1 MHAPPTPPTSPT
13 PPELRSA
20 FAAHFGDPAPTLF
33 VRSPGRINLIG
44 EHIDYNNLSVLPMA
58 IGRHVRLLVR
68 PRADARVRITS
79 LAAGFEPREFV
90 LSGEIPPYPL
100 GDWGN
105 YVKAAVQALARSHEG
120 LHGFDAALDS
130 TLPVAA
136 GLSSSSALVIGVA
149 LTLLAANDLGWDP
162 VQLAEAMARAE
173 RYTGTQGGGM
183 DQAICAGAVKGTAS
197 RVDFAP
203 LRITPVPVPTEWRFV
218 VAHSLTRAEKSGAAQ
233 TTYNRRTVECREAV
247 EAVAGFLVARR
258 PAGPPARRLT
268 SYRDLLAAHSASE
281 LVAAGRT
288 VLDGDL
294 LKRFRH
300 VVTEADRVRRAEDA
314 LRAADL
320 PTFGALLSASHAS
333 LRDDYEVS
341 SPALDELV
349 GIAEA
354 AGAAG
359 ARLTGAG
366 MGGCI
371 IAAAQVGSV
380 AGVLDR
386 LRAEFYVPR
395 AAPEPLGDH
404 LFLAEPVGGAR
415 VATA

>member
-1 MHAPPTPPTSPT
+1 MNNPPV
-13 PPELRSA
+13 PPELRAA
-20 FAAHFGDPAPTLF
+20 FDAHFGPPGPTLF

-68 PRADARVRITS
+68 PRADGRVRIAS
-79 LAAGFEPREFV
+79 LSSGFGAREF
-90 LSGEIPPYPL
+90 LLGPEIPAYPV

-105 YVKAAVQALARSHEG
+105 YVKAAAQALARSHDG
-120 LHGFDAALDS
+120 LHGVDAALDT

-149 LTLLAANDLGWDP
+149 LTLLGANGRTWDP
-162 VQLAEAMARAE
+162 VALAEEMAQAE

-183 DQAICAGAVKGTAS
+183 DQAICAGAVEGTAS

-203 LRITPVPVPTEWRFV
+203 LRITPVPVPSDWRFV
-218 VAHSLTRAEKSGAAQ
+218 VAHSLSRAEKSGGAQ
-233 TTYNRRTVECREAV
+233 ATYNRRTVECREALERV
-247 EAVAGFLVARR
+247 WERVGKRGR
-258 PAGPPARRLT
+258 SGSGGRGGRG
-268 SYRDLLAAHSASE
+268 YRELLAEREAGE
-281 LVAAGRT
+281 LVKIGEQ
-288 VLDGDL
+288 VLEGDL

-300 VVTEADRVRRAEDA
+300 VVTEADRVRRAEAA
-314 LRAADL
+314 LRKADL
-320 PTFGALLSASHAS
+320 PTFGALLSASHTS

-349 GIAEA
+349 GIAEG
-354 AGAAG
+354 AGAEG

-371 IAAAQVGSV
+371 IAAVPAARVER
-380 AGVLDR
+380 VLDG
-386 LRAEFYVPR
+386 LRKDFYGPR
-395 AAPEPLGDH
+395 APSGPLGDH
-404 LFLAEPVGGAR
+404 LFLADPAGGAM
-415 VATA
+415 VTQL

>member
-1 MHAPPTPPTSPT
+1 VSSATGPSVPAD
-13 PPELRSA
+13 LRSA
-20 FAAHFGDPAPTLF
+20 FAAHFGAPDPTLF

-58 IGRHVRLLVR
+58 IGRHVRLVVR
-68 PRADARVRITS
+68 PRADARVRIAS
-79 LAAGFEPREFV
+79 LSPGFGAREFA
-90 LSGEIPPYPL
+90 LGPEIPPYPV

-105 YVKAAVQALARSHEG
+105 YVKAAAQALARSHEG
-120 LHGFDAALDS
+120 LHGFDAALDA

-136 GLSSSSALVIGVA
+136 GLSSSSALVIGVSLA
-149 LTLLAANDLGWDP
+149 LLSANGRTWEP
-162 VQLAEAMARAE
+162 VALAEQMAQAE

-183 DQAICAGAVKGTAS
+183 DQAICAGAVEGTAS

-203 LRITPVPVPTEWRFV
+203 LRITPVPVPTDWRFV
-218 VAHSLTRAEKSGAAQ
+218 VAHSLSRAEKSGAAQ

-247 EAVAGFLVARR
+247 ERVAQHWAGRR
-258 PAGPPARRLT
+258 AGGPAGGEPASYRRL
-268 SYRDLLAAHSASE
+268 LATHEVAE
-281 LVAAGRT
+281 LVAVGEQ

-314 LRAADL
+314 LRTADL
-320 PTFGALLSASHAS
+320 ATFGTLLSASHAS

-341 SPALDELV
+341 SAALDELV
-349 GIAEA
+349 GLAEA

-371 IAAAQVGSV
+371 IAAAQAGSV
-380 AGVLDR
+380 EGVLDR
-386 LRAEFYVPR
+386 LRKEFYLPR
-395 AAPEPLGDH
+395 SAPEPMADH
-404 LFLAEPVGGAR
+404 LFLAEPAGGAR
-415 VATA
+415 VIPI